1 MAIKRTRHAVYDI
14 KYHFV
19 WIPKYRKSILSG
31 EMEKRLNELFKEIA
45 EQFGFE
51 IDVMDMM
58 LDHVHLF
65 LSAPPRYS
73 PSKIVNTFKGITSR
87 IMFQEFPQLKK
98 HLWGGELWNDG
109 YFVRTT
115 SDKVTSEIVKQ
126 YITYQKHVKEEQ
138 LEFFK

>member
-1 MAIKRTRHAVYDI
+1 
-14 KYHFV
+14 
-19 WIPKYRKSILSG
+19 
-31 EMEKRLNELFKEIA
+31 MEKRLKELFKEIA

-51 IDVMDMM
+51 IDVMDVM

-87 IMFQEFPQLKK
+87 MMFQEFPQLKK
-98 HLWGGELWNDG
+98 RLWGGELWSDG

-115 SDKVTSEIVKQ
+115 GDKVTSEIVKR